1 MHEKYVVPRLLSEI
15 AANIT
20 NEGFEPRLVRLNM
33 YGSGTYLTPNSC
45 KVPHRVRAGVRE
57 EHR

>member
-1 MHEKYVVPRLLSEI
+1 MHEKYAVPRLLSEI

-45 KVPHRVRAGVRE
+45 KVPQ
-57 EHR
+57 